1 MCHLDWAMWCPDS
14 WLIIISGYVRD
25 SVWIKLTV
33 ESTDWVRQ
41 IVSPPHAQPPDW
53 EASILWRLEQN
64 KNRLRETSFSGFEL
78 NIGFLHSDW
87 NLHRRSPSSQALRT
101 RNYTTYSLGTLPC
114 RWQILGFLNLHSHV
128 SQFLII
134 NLFIDQLCVCVC
146 FQSCPTLLWPHDYS
160 PPRSSV
166 REIFPGKNT
175 GVGCHCLVKEV
186 AISSFQAQGSNP
198 CAPVS
203 PALAGGFFIIEPP
216 GKPNSIGSASLE
228 NPHTAHDKLQPSD
241 SLLPPDPKPHT
252 PHTEG
257 IVITNLPGGS
267 SLALSGSDQERKCI
281 VGQDGTWRRSQGPA
295 GIDCIICALSFVTH
309 SETPGTGSQGRVR
322 IWRAG
327 ETLPCGIL

>member
-1 MCHLDWAMWCPDS
+1 MWCPDS

-33 ESTDWVRQ
+33 ESTDWVKQ

-53 EASILWRLEQN
+53 EESILWRLEQN
-64 KNRLRETSFSGFEL
+64 KNWPRENSFSGFEL

-87 NLHRRSPSSQALRT
+87 NLHRSSPSSQALRT
-101 RNYTTYSLGTLPC
+101 RNYTTYSLGTPPC
-114 RWQILGFLNLHSHV
+114 RWQILGFLNLHSPV

-134 NLFIDQLCVCVC
+134 NLFIDQLCVCVY
-146 FQSCPTLLWPHDYS
+146 FQSCPTLLQPHDYS
-160 PPRSSV
+160 PPWSSV

-198 CAPVS
+198 CPPVS
-203 PALAGGFFIIEPP
+203 PALAGGFFISEPP

-228 NPHTAHDKLQPSD
+228 SLIQHMINCNKWQPTS
-241 SLLPPDPKPHT
+241 SWPQPLT

-257 IVITNLPGGS
+257 VAIANLPGGS
-267 SLALSGSDQERKCI
+267 SLTLSGSDQEHKCI